1 MDSRLLAFLGVTCVV
16 MAVPG
21 PSVLYAVTQRLRSGP
36 AAGAF
41 AVLGLESGLALHVA
55 AACLGVSGVV
65 AASETLLRVL
75 QVGGAGYLGWLGIRL
90 LAQRGG
96 PSHAPT
102 APGPRRGLAGVYLG
116 GLLVDLL
123 NPKTVLFFVAV
134 LPQFVDARAGSV
146 PGQSAV
152 LGGCAVALA
161 VLVDGGYAV
170 LAGRAARR
178 GIPRSVQRWGRRAS
192 GGAFCALAAL
202 ALLG

>member
-16 MAVPG
+16 MVVPG

-36 AAGAF
+36 AAGAC
-41 AVLGLESGLALHVA
+41 AVLGLESGLALHVG
-55 AACLGVSGVV
+55 AACLGVSGLV
-65 AASETLLRVL
+65 AASDTLLRVL
-75 QVGGAGYLGWLGIRL
+75 QVGGAAYLGWIGIRL
-90 LAQRGG
+90 LAQRGD
-96 PSHAPT
+96 HAQAT
-102 APGPRRGLAGVYLG
+102 AAVPPRGLAGIYLG
-116 GLLVDLL
+116 GLLVGLL

-146 PGQSAV
+146 PGQSAL

-161 VLVDGGYAV
+161 VLVDGGYAA
-170 LAGRAARR
+170 LAARTVR
-178 GIPRSVQRWGRRAS
+178 HGIPASVQRWGRRAS

>member
-36 AAGAF
+36 AAGAC
-41 AVLGLESGLALHVA
+41 AVLGLESGLAIHVA
-55 AACLGVSGVV
+55 AACLGVSGLV

-75 QVGGAGYLGWLGIRL
+75 QVGGAVYLGWLGIRL
-90 LAQRGG
+90 LAQRGER
-96 PSHAPT
+96 PHAAA
-102 APGPRRGLAGVYLG
+102 APVPRRGLAGVYLG

-146 PGQSAV
+146 PGQSAL

-178 GIPRSVQRWGRRAS
+178 GIPTSVERWGRRAS
-192 GGAFCALAAL
+192 GGAFCVLAAL

>member
-16 MAVPG
+16 MVVPG

-36 AAGAF
+36 AAGAC
-41 AVLGLESGLALHVA
+41 AVLGLESGLALHVG
-55 AACLGVSGVV
+55 AACLGVSGLV
-65 AASETLLRVL
+65 AASDTLLRVL
-75 QVGGAGYLGWLGIRL
+75 QVGGAAYLGWIGIRL

-96 PSHAPT
+96 HAQAT
-102 APGPRRGLAGVYLG
+102 AAVPPRGLAGIYLG

-161 VLVDGGYAV
+161 VLVDGGYAA
-170 LAGRAARR
+170 LAARTVR
-178 GIPRSVQRWGRRAS
+178 HGIPASVQRWGRRAS